1 MGLAVR
7 GFFSGVS
14 EKKGF
19 GKKEKKKKK
28 IRKKH
33 TDWGVLGRL
42 LERMTG
48 RTTLIIFMLFHPGK
62 LFAGAELGVGIHST
76 KQQNLHTHKKKQL
89 FKTKIRKKQ
98 I

>member
-1 MGLAVR
+1 MGLEGR
-7 GFFSGVS
+7 GFFSGVW

-19 GKKEKKKKK
+19 GKNSEKKKK

-62 LFAGAELGVGIHST
+62 LFADAELGVGNHST
-76 KQQNLHTHKKKQL
+76 KQL